1 MPRRTKP
8 TKHFPMITAAEIV
21 EYRKKNNISQSD
33 FWGPLGVS
41 QSGGS
46 RYESGREIPVP
57 VMSLVVMTMGN
68 AAQVKKVLM
77 CLNIAARIKKPVN
90 DLLGGE

>member
-8 TKHFPMITAAEIV
+8 TKHFQMITAAEIV

-46 RYESGREIPVP
+46 RYESGRNIPRP
-57 VMSLVVMTMGN
+57 VQILLAAKYGKAAAKREALAVVG
-68 AAQVKKVLM
+68 VEV
-77 CLNIAARIKKPVN
+77 V
-90 DLLGGE
+90 